1 MITIIYTKPLKV
13 SASERVFKNHES
25 KEASKSEKNEIRM
38 NSEPK
43 IVNELFVPEENRT
56 YRIFAERKLDL
67 LEMLEV
73 AFQYAMN
80 RRKKLPKGEIIT
92 IIK

>member
-1 MITIIYTKPLKV
+1 MIINIYSKHLKV
-13 SASERVFKNHES
+13 SASERDFKNHEY
-25 KEASKSEKNEIRM
+25 KEASESEKNEIRM

-43 IVNELFVPEENRT
+43 IVNELFVPEENMT

-73 AFQYAMN
+73 AFQYAMA
-80 RRKKLPKGEIIT
+80 RRKKLPKGEVIT